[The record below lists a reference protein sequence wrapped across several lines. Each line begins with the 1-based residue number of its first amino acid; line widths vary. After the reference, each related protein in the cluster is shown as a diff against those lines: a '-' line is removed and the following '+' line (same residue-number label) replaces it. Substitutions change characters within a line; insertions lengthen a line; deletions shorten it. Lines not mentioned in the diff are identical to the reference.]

1 VICVERGSFSFVI
14 GICMVLEFRKLQL
27 TFLKTRNYICLMPSH
42 LLIYV
47 SARNVI
53 YINGSLLI

>member
-1 VICVERGSFSFVI
+1 MICVERGSFSFVI

-27 TFLKTRNYICLMPSH
+27 TFLKTRNYICL
-42 LLIYV
+42 LIYV